1 MDALKMFTI
10 KPEMNMSRIVDKED
24 GFVLVLAMIFMVV
37 LSLMAVIGIRSTSV
51 ELQISGN
58 ERVAKDNLYQAEAV
72 ANEGAQKT
80 INKKKVEDL
89 LPALGAA
96 AAGSII
102 ITVVDDEDDM
112 ANVDTDGDGDIEVN
126 GEDSMVISAL
136 DPDATDYEIVAQVV
150 TLNQISSG
158 SSLALGSSRLY
169 SYTAYGYSERA
180 RGKALVKLG
189 FKKRF

>member
-1 MDALKMFTI
+1 
-10 KPEMNMSRIVDKED
+10 MSRIVDKED

-136 DPDATDYEIVAQVV
+136 DPDATANEILAQVV